1 MVQLGDASDLR
12 PDLRPLVANPSW
24 NLGTK
29 GRKAK
34 SEAHIYPFTMQ
45 PMHPDCRCVLFVKT
59 TNFNNCICY
68 FFKNQTMM
76 KYVKQKSYLWLSP
89 LSCLPVRFFMILLP
103 VWVRVNISFKEGK
116 THGDMRRPST
126 FFVHPRAHACFS
138 IGPLNIQSPQTC

>member
-1 MVQLGDASDLR
+1 LRIHPETSVQRAER
-12 PDLRPLVANPSW
+12 
-24 NLGTK
+24 
-29 GRKAK
+29 RKARPT
-34 SEAHIYPFTMQ
+34 STRSPCNLCIPN
-45 PMHPDCRCVLFVKT
+45 RCVLFVKT
-59 TNFNNCICY
+59 TNFNYCICY